1 MRVLQFL
8 GVIFI
13 LAGVFI
19 LWRRP
24 TYPTR
29 HDVVKIGDFKA
40 TVDQEEAVPVWLGA
54 AAVGAGA
61 VLLFAASRRR
71 W

>member
-1 MRVLQFL
+1 MRIGQLL
-8 GVIFI
+8 GVILI

-29 HDVVKIGDFKA
+29 HDVVKIGDFQA
-40 TVDQEEAVPVWLGA
+40 TMDQEEAIPAWWGA
-54 AAVGAGA
+54 AAAGAGV
-61 VLLFAASRRR
+61 VLLLAGSRQQG
-71 W
+71 